1 MLCPF
6 LEDHKED
13 ILCGP
18 VWLASG
24 LDLSGH
30 AGMLSLTSPKLVKG
44 NDGHVS
50 SFLIPDPIKPNMGE
64 VCGEED
70 DLKKSRVF
78 LSRPVTPSTA
88 GMAGGKYRSFLV
100 HIKAVSDRGMED
112 GPRPV
117 VRMPSVKPQG
127 TKAHSLSTLLQRA
140 QASKVPNPNLA

>member
-44 NDGHVS
+44 DPA
-50 SFLIPDPIKPNMGE
+50 SFWALPRSFTPAADWL
-64 VCGEED
+64 VC
-70 DLKKSRVF
+70 
-78 LSRPVTPSTA
+78 A

-100 HIKAVSDRGMED
+100 HMKATCDRSLD
-112 GPRPV
+112 DSARPV
-117 VRMPSVKPQG
+117 LRMPSSRPQAS
-127 TKAHSLSTLLQRA
+127 KAHSLSNLLQRA
-140 QASKVPNPNLA
+140 QAPKVPACLRRRGLAES